1 MKQEVRESPRLA
13 QAKQRLQDIQ
23 TKRSELVSHQASLNA
38 RIELAQKEVGREYLT
53 GSRDG
58 LRRVVELRVEIEALQ
73 SALELL
79 AADQSAAE
87 IDIERAKA
95 IEIRER
101 AQTKREELESLDAK
115 TGVLL
120 AKLAELEGVR
130 FTHSILSSEPVID
143 AYMQVGWGDHPLEYQ
158 SVAELVLRVPGGPM
172 IVQAPRSRQLRG
184 QIEEL
189 EREASLIEEKAKLA
203 AEKAIKAG

>member
-1 MKQEVRESPRLA
+1 MKQEAAEAPKLA
-13 QAKQRLQDIQ
+13 QAQQRVEEIQ
-23 TKRSELVSHQASLNA
+23 TKRTELVSHEASLNA
-38 RIELAQKEVGREYLT
+38 RIESAQKEVGREYLT

-79 AADQSAAE
+79 AADQIAAE
-87 IDIERAKA
+87 IEVERAKA
-95 IEIRER
+95 AEVRQR

-120 AKLAELEGVR
+120 AKLADLEGVAY
-130 FTHSILSSEPVID
+130 THSILSSEPVID

-158 SVAELVLRVPGGPM
+158 SVAELVLRQPGGPM
-172 IVQAPRSRQLRG
+172 IVQAPRSRVLRTE
-184 QIEEL
+184 IEEL

-203 AEKAIKAG
+203 AEKAVKTA